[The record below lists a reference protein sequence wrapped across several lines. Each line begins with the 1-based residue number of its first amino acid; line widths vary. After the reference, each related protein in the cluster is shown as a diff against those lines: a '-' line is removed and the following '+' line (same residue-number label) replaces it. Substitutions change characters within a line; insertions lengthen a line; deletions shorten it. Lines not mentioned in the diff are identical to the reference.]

1 MKEASK
7 CRRKKL
13 IISHLRN
20 QKLSIWPKSHDLD
33 LTMWWFGHVPFL
45 TLFKCKLPKYYTDQ
59 QCVWC
64 FLKNIRYSQFWLLG
78 RPDFFAPTFPLFFK
92 HPSCRKWLLGS
103 MYLLDGN
110 SQLPS
115 FCPLIDIILFLKM
128 AVSGSKGKPPRYW
141 TSAVRQCL
149 QVHIE
154 LVLIPCVGVPE
165 KCR

>member
-64 FLKNIRYSQFWLLG
+64 FLKNIWYSQFWLLG
-78 RPDFFAPTFPLFFK
+78 RPDFFCPHCFSDIPHAESGYWVVCIYLTAIANYRHFA
-92 HPSCRKWLLGS
+92 HWLTLS
-103 MYLLDGN
+103 
-110 SQLPS
+110 S
-115 FCPLIDIILFLKM
+115 FLKWPLV
-128 AVSGSKGKPPRYW
+128 AQRENP
-141 TSAVRQCL
+141 L
-149 QVHIE
+149 NIEQVQIE